1 MADLLSLRVLL
12 IEDDPDDQLLTR
24 EVLSDAAPG
33 RYVVS
38 CVATYDEALVE
49 LERGQYDV
57 VLLDYR
63 LGAHDGLE
71 LLREAIRRG
80 CRIPTIVLTGQS
92 DREVDEAA
100 LRAGAVD
107 YLVKAQLTPDLLD
120 RAIRYALE
128 RRAAENREREL
139 AREQAARAEAEAAN
153 RARQELI
160 AVLSHDLKNPL
171 TAIKGQAQMLQ
182 RRLARGQTIDPERL
196 AASLRSIEAAVAGA
210 SMLVGDLLDAVR
222 LEAGQPLDLQPGPVD
237 LVDLARRAV
246 AAQEQT
252 TEAHRFRFEAPP
264 HPIEGVWDG
273 ERLERVLANL
283 LSNAVKYSPAGGEIT
298 VRVWQEGDTA
308 LVMVRDQGV
317 GIPAADLPRIFERYH
332 RAGNVVGKIA
342 GTGLGLAGAKQI
354 VAQHGGM
361 LTVESREGVGSTF
374 TVRLPVTV
382 GSESLPRPASVG

>member
-1 MADLLSLRVLL
+1 MADLLSPRVLL

-264 HPIEGVWDG
+264 H
-273 ERLERVLANL
+273 L
-283 LSNAVKYSPAGGEIT
+283 
-298 VRVWQEGDTA
+298 
-308 LVMVRDQGV
+308 
-317 GIPAADLPRIFERYH
+317 
-332 RAGNVVGKIA
+332 
-342 GTGLGLAGAKQI
+342 
-354 VAQHGGM
+354 
-361 LTVESREGVGSTF
+361 
-374 TVRLPVTV
+374 
-382 GSESLPRPASVG
+382 